1 MTDLQKAAEYKALG
15 NDAFKNKRFEEA
27 IEHFSKA
34 IECNPNDH
42 TYFSNRSA
50 CYVNTGKYE

>member
-1 MTDLQKAAEYKALG
+1 MSDLPKAGEYKALG
-15 NDAFKNKRFEEA
+15 NEAFKNKKYEEA

-42 TYFSNRSA
+42 TFFSNRSA
-50 CYVNTGKYE
+50 SYVNIGKYE